1 MLDNIKEENC
11 IMDTLFLI
19 EVLQVLTASSILFV
33 WVVRYE
39 NIITEFQ
46 QYQLPVWL
54 RDMVGILKLSF
65 SIMLLAGIYD
75 EKFKYLGSSGL
86 IILMLAALLTHVKV
100 KNPFY
105 KALPSLT
112 LLAFSTIILLSQYI
126 V

>member
-1 MLDNIKEENC
+1 
-11 IMDTLFLI
+11 MDTLFLI

-54 RDMVGILKLSF
+54 RDLVGILKLSF

-86 IILMLAALLTHVKV
+86 ILLMLAALLTHVKM
-100 KNPFY
+100 KNSFY

-112 LLAFSTIILLSQYI
+112 LLVFSTIILMSQFF

>member
-1 MLDNIKEENC
+1 
-11 IMDTLFLI
+11 MDRLFLI
-19 EVLQVLTASSILFV
+19 EVLQIITASSILFV

-46 QYQLPVWL
+46 QYQLPEWL
-54 RDMVGILKLSF
+54 RDLVGILKLSF

-86 IILMLAALLTHVKV
+86 ILLMLAALLTHVKM
-100 KNPFY
+100 KNSFY

-112 LLAFSTIILLSQYI
+112 LLVFSTIILMSQF
-126 V
+126 VV

>member
-1 MLDNIKEENC
+1 
-11 IMDTLFLI
+11 MDTLFLI

-33 WVVRYE
+33 WVVRYD

-86 IILMLAALLTHVKV
+86 ILLMLAALLTHVKM
-100 KNPFY
+100 KNSFY

-112 LLAFSTIILLSQYI
+112 LLVFSTIILMSQF
-126 V
+126 VV

>member
-1 MLDNIKEENC
+1 
-11 IMDTLFLI
+11 MDTLFLI

-86 IILMLAALLTHVKV
+86 IILMLAALLTHVKM
-100 KNPFY
+100 KNSFY
-105 KALPSLT
+105 KAMPSLT
-112 LLAFSTIILLSQYI
+112 LLVFSTVILMSQF
-126 V
+126 VV

>member
-1 MLDNIKEENC
+1 
-11 IMDTLFLI
+11 MDRLFLI
-19 EVLQVLTASSILFV
+19 EVLQIITASSILFV

-46 QYQLPVWL
+46 QYQLPEWL
-54 RDMVGILKLSF
+54 RDLVGILKLSF

-86 IILMLAALLTHVKV
+86 ILLMLAALLTHVKM
-100 KNPFY
+100 KNSFY

-112 LLAFSTIILLSQYI
+112 LLVFSTIILMSQFF

>member
-1 MLDNIKEENC
+1 
-11 IMDTLFLI
+11 MDTLFLI

-33 WVVRYE
+33 WVVRYD

-86 IILMLAALLTHVKV
+86 ILLMLAALLTHVKM
-100 KNPFY
+100 KNSFY

-112 LLAFSTIILLSQYI
+112 LLVFSTIILMSQFF

>member
-1 MLDNIKEENC
+1 
-11 IMDTLFLI
+11 MDRFFLI
-19 EVLQVLTASSILFV
+19 EVLQIITASSILFV

-75 EKFKYLGSSGL
+75 EKYKYLGSSGL
-86 IILMLAALLTHVKV
+86 ILLMLAALLTHVKM
-100 KNPFY
+100 KNSFY

-112 LLAFSTIILLSQYI
+112 LLVFSTIILMSQF
-126 V
+126 VV